1 MDLQLL
7 GKIKDLFDYR
17 GFPEL
22 YKISGADKNTIAT
35 LNKQLTDLQA
45 KIYYLDSYLEQNW
58 DLSEKELNR
67 YWKDIHSSLIDLG
80 VKKSDLMDYTNH
92 ILKYQKREVELRKN
106 LLPTRLSFDHFY
118 FYKSCDVKLIRRLM
132 CEKLPVINFLFKAA
146 DWRYFDLV
154 TEVNDDVSDLEED
167 LTTINGN
174 RVLISIQEF
183 GKLRTIQM
191 FSDFLNEIELNTKKR
206 FASSKHAYKLEIHNR
221 TLQHIE
227 ATKKLL
233 IKKVKQFDNNAPN
246 VLSEFLTTK
255 KIA

>member
-1 MDLQLL
+1 MDLQLF
-7 GKIKDLFDYR
+7 GKIKDLFEYR

-22 YKISGADKNTIAT
+22 YEISGADKKTVAT
-35 LNKQLTDLQA
+35 LNKQLTELQA

-58 DLSEKELNR
+58 DLSKKSLNQ
-67 YWKDIHSSLIDLG
+67 YWKDIHASLIGLG
-80 VKKSDLMDYTNH
+80 VKQSELMDYTNH
-92 ILKYQKREVELRKN
+92 ILKYQKREIELRKN

-132 CEKLPVINFLFKAA
+132 SEKLPKVNVLFKAA

-154 TEVNDDVSDLEED
+154 TEVNDDVTDLEED

-174 RVLISIQEF
+174 RVLISIHEF
-183 GKLRTIQM
+183 GKSRTIQL
-191 FSDFLNEIELNTKKR
+191 FSEFLNDIEYNTNKR
-206 FASSKHAYKLEIHNR
+206 FAATKNAYKVEIHKR
-221 TLQHIE
+221 TLEHLE

-233 IKKVKQFDNNAPN
+233 IKKVKEFDNSVPN
-246 VLSEFLTTK
+246 LLLEFLTIK